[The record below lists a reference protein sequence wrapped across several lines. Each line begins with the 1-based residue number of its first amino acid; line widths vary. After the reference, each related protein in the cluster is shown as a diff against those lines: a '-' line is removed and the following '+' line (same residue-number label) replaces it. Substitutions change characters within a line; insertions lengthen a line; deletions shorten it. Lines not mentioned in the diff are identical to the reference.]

1 MSLNG
6 PRTLSSSGYLL
17 KQLTMKEEK
26 RRNKNFQ
33 RERERYL
40 PRITDTNLRW
50 TLNELFDV
58 PLYLENRIRAERR
71 LLITVLGQAS
81 INSENSSE
89 QAESCNTRVTFA
101 HFVSR

>member
-1 MSLNG
+1 M
-6 PRTLSSSGYLL
+6 
-17 KQLTMKEEK
+17 EEEE
-26 RRNKNFQ
+26 RRNKSFE
-33 RERERYL
+33 RERERDSF
-40 PRITDTNLRW
+40 RVSVFTDTNLRW

-89 QAESCNTRVTFA
+89 RIVYMYIVYSVTRV
-101 HFVSR
+101 